1 MDNSEDSY
9 SHVIEIDEGR
19 RVLEIFRVYP
29 DGRRQ
34 LFTSADLPKKAFS
47 EDKQGFRDFAKVL
60 GENVLVDSPVARRLL
75 GI

>member
-19 RVLEIFRVYP
+19 RALEIFRVYP

-34 LFTSADLPKKAFS
+34 LFTAIDLPKNTFS
-47 EDKQGFRDFAKVL
+47 EDEQGFRDFAKVL